1 MARFEINIPFLRD
14 RKKQEVKSVFIEKT
28 RSGASTWGN
37 MVGFNGEKTPFTLG
51 TPLEFKVNYY
61 ETRQRAWE
69 NYLKSDYVQNIID
82 KSIRWFIG
90 QGLKLQAEPDS
101 KILEKNNITFDKKS
115 FTDDIERNFYVFSDS
130 KDCDYAQ
137 LQNLHELAGEAL
149 KNAML
154 SGDVLC
160 VLRLENGQPTIQLI
174 DGCYVQTPMDKL
186 LDQTIVNGV
195 KIGKKGDH
203 LGFYIINSIGDYEF
217 ISSKNS
223 LNQTVAWLFTW
234 RKYKISDV
242 RGMSL
247 LTAIMETVAT
257 IDRYKQATLSTA
269 EQNSKIVYS
278 FEHDV
283 NSSGENPD
291 LNLIKQAA
299 GKGAMTS
306 TETESDIIDNVASK
320 IAQTTTNRAYNL
332 PPGTKLKRH
341 EADADPN
348 FGEFLSPNLDIVCAT
363 MGIPKEVALDK
374 YEGSYSSSRA
384 SLKSWEHNILIAR
397 EKCKNF
403 FYKPIYDYWLDI
415 YILQN
420 NLNVLGY
427 IQAFRQNNNKILN
440 VFRLCKFI
448 GASVPHIDPLK
459 EVTAERKKLGS
470 NYDHIPLTTAEKSC
484 ENLNTG
490 DFEENI
496 IRSTEELELS
506 KNFKPE
512 IPNETTGNTGTL

>member
-1 MARFEINIPFLRD
+1 MRRFEIKIPFLRD
-14 RKKQEVKSVFIEKT
+14 KKEQEVKSVFVEST
-28 RSGASTWGN
+28 RSGSQTWGN
-37 MVGFNGEKTPFTLG
+37 MVGFNGEKTPLTLG

-69 NYLKSDYVQNIID
+69 NYLKSDYIQNIID
-82 KSIRWFIG
+82 KSVRWFIG
-90 QGLKLQAEPDS
+90 QGLKLQAEPDA
-101 KILEKNNITFDKKS
+101 KILEKNNISFDKKS

-130 KDCDYAQ
+130 KDCDYAG
-137 LQNLHELAGEAL
+137 LQNLHDLAGEAL

-160 VLRLENGQPTIQLI
+160 IQRLENGQPTIQLV

-186 LDQTIVNGV
+186 TDATIVNGV
-195 KIGKKGDH
+195 KIGKRGEH
-203 LGFYIINSIGDYEF
+203 EGFYIMTNVGSYEY
-217 ISSKNS
+217 IESKNS
-223 LNQTVAWLFTW
+223 QGQLVAWLFAW

-247 LTAIMETVAT
+247 LTAIMETVSI
-257 IDRYKQATLSTA
+257 IDRYKLATLSSL

-291 LNLIKQAA
+291 LNMIKQAA
-299 GKGAMTS
+299 GKGSMTAP
-306 TETESDIIDNVASK
+306 ETEGDKIDNVASK
-320 IAQTTTNRAYNL
+320 IAATTTNRAYNL
-332 PPGTKLKRH
+332 PPGTKLVRH
-341 EADADPN
+341 KAEADPN

-397 EKCKNF
+397 ERCKNY
-403 FYKPIYDYWLDI
+403 FYKPVYDFWLDI

-420 NLNVLGY
+420 NINVPGY
-427 IQAFRQNNNKILN
+427 IQAFRRKDKKTLN

-470 NYDHIPLTTAEKSC
+470 NYDYIPLTTAEKAC

-496 IRSTEELELS
+496 LRATEEIETS
-506 KNFKPE
+506 KNFKPV
-512 IPNETTGNTGTL
+512 IPDETTRDTGTL